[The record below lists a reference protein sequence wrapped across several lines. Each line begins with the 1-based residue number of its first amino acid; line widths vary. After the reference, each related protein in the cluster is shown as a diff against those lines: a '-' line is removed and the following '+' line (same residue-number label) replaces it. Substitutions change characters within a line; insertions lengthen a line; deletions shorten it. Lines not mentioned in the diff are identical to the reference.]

1 MGQIKLYGTR
11 TDHREKGP
19 SISIYTLQLLPP
31 IKSSICH
38 IAPTTKE
45 VEDVIE
51 AEGSFTLQ
59 SLEVFKNDWDSYI
72 KHADSGLDK
81 KARAAVLATDIRAVG
96 EPILATQFGEAAM
109 DDLFHRF
116 KEDVLDHM
124 EMENCQYINLV
135 ISLTKK
141 R

>member
-1 MGQIKLYGTR
+1 MVLTTMG
-11 TDHREKGP
+11 
-19 SISIYTLQLLPP
+19 S
-31 IKSSICH
+31 IKSHDPLCIWEVVGL
-38 IAPTTKE
+38 KLNDMVLEE

-51 AEGSFTLQ
+51 AKGSFTLQ

-96 EPILATQFGEAAM
+96 EPILATQFGETAM